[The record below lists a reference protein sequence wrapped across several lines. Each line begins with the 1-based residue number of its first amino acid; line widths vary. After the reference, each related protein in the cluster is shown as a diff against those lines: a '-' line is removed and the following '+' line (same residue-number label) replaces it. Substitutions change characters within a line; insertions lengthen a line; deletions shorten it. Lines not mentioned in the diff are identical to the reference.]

1 MKKIGVFDS
10 GIGGLTVLH
19 ALREACPALDMVFFG
34 DVGRMPYGVHDKETV
49 LGYSRDCARFLREQ
63 GVEAIVI
70 ACNTATAASLSELR
84 QELPI
89 PVYGVIE
96 YAASAAKQATK
107 NGRIGVIATDATV
120 KSGSYAK
127 ALAGCTVLE
136 RPASPLVTMIEGGIA
151 DTDGRAFAACKTAL
165 SDLPLQGIDTL
176 ILGCTHFPVYAAPIG
191 QLMPG
196 VTLIDTGRALAETL
210 ADTLGNGGS
219 GQTAYYTSKKSE
231 AFTDMVHRLDPSAGE
246 IRVVEW

>member
-19 ALREACPALDMVFFG
+19 ALRESCPKLDMVFFG

-49 LGYSRDCARFLREQ
+49 LGYSRDCARFLCEQ

-70 ACNTATAASLSELR
+70 ACNTATAASLPELR

-96 YAASAAKQATK
+96 YAAAAAKQATK

-120 KSGSYAK
+120 RSGSYTK
-127 ALAGCTVLE
+127 ALAGYTVWE
-136 RPASPLVTMIEGGIA
+136 RPASPLVTMIEDGIP
-151 DTDGRAFAACKTAL
+151 DTDERAVAACKTAL
-165 SDLPLQGIDTL
+165 ADLPGQDIDTL
-176 ILGCTHFPVYAAPIG
+176 VLGCTHFPVYAKPIG
-191 QLMPG
+191 DFLPG
-196 VTLIDTGRALAETL
+196 VELIDTGKALAEAL
-210 ADTLGNGGS
+210 RDTFGNGGH
-219 GQTAYYTSKKSE
+219 GRTEYYTSKKSE
-231 AFTDMVHRLDPSAGE
+231 AFANMVHRLDPAAGE
-246 IRVVEW
+246 IKVAEW